1 MNRMVFAL
9 LIPTLSTSTLLQMFS
24 HHWLLAWLGLELN
37 TMSILPVIM
46 KTHTLEPTEAATKYF
61 IIQLLAGALI
71 LFASTL
77 NAWQSGQWN
86 ITASPSPVVSNIIL
100 AAIMLKMGIAPAH
113 MWYPDVIQGTTM
125 TTAAV
130 ISTWQKLA
138 PLALLYLT
146 INHMQTNTLLLMGI
160 TSALIGGWI
169 GLNQTQTR
177 KILAMSSIAHM
188 GWLLTALAMN
198 YNPQNPNI
206 PLPFM
211 MNNRRFP
218 SPTHHN
224 HKNLKDLGTAW
235 SQSPTL
241 MTFTSMTLLSMGG
254 LPPLTGFMPKLLILK
269 ELITMKTPIVA
280 TILALASLPSLYFY
294 TRMTYIATLTTPPST
309 LSNKYKWRLKTNR
322 NHNPTMMTTMAIML
336 LPLTPLLYTP
346 Y

>member
-1 MNRMVFAL
+1 MNPMVFAL
-9 LIPTLSTSTLLQMFS
+9 LITTLSASTLLTMSS

-46 KTHTLEPTEAATKYF
+46 KPHHPRATEAATKYF
-61 IIQLLAGALI
+61 IIQTLAAALI

-86 ITASPSPVVSNIIL
+86 ITVSPSPVVSNIIL

-146 INHMQTNTLLLMGI
+146 INHMQTNTLLLMGT
-160 TSALIGGWI
+160 TSALIGGWV

-198 YNPQNPNI
+198 PN
-206 PLPFM
+206 LATLTMFTYLM
-211 MNNRRFP
+211 MTAAVFLHLD
-218 SPTHHN
+218 TTTT
-224 HKNLKDLGTAW
+224 KTLKDLGTAW

-269 ELITMKTPIVA
+269 ELITMKTPVIA

-294 TRMTYIATLTTPPST
+294 TRMAYIATLTTPPGT
-309 LSNKYKWRLKTNR
+309 MSNKYKWRLKTNR